1 MHGRAAETPIRPGCL
16 ERPRAVPQ
24 TNHGKQTGRQSALPA
39 ISVKHCCTQREGGI
53 MVRCRLAASVRAV
66 RHDWQGLTGYAE
78 AFWLHMQDKSG
89 GRSGGC

>member
-1 MHGRAAETPIRPGCL
+1 MHGRGGGAAETPILPGCL
-16 ERPRAVPQ
+16 ERPRAMPQ

-39 ISVKHCCTQREGGI
+39 ISVKHSCTQREGGI

-78 AFWLHMQDKSG
+78 AFLLHMQH
-89 GRSGGC
+89 RSGGC